1 MAFIDAD
8 FPILLGQ
15 ELYRP
20 DAKYIMKYIT
30 RPRVKHDFMKQP
42 GDNIQLDRYAFWQT
56 PEAGFNKA
64 ARQRGATQ
72 VIGVNNSRNIT
83 KDKVILTLEEYT
95 GPADPNNPES
105 PSTFQIPI
113 KDIMTAQ
120 RQLWQYGQRAFHDS
134 IGSSNLLQ
142 DFRKWED
149 RLYTNELLKTT
160 FIYNPRGIADGATV
174 NLTQADFGFNGQPPQ
189 FNVNDLETVV
199 ADLFTRNCP
208 QFEDGN
214 YVCAC
219 SAIFIKHLRSDS
231 KFLEITRYYA
241 SNPSLV
247 PASAMTNGAA
257 GSFAPPQINFNAA
270 PWQSGLTGGQA
281 NDVMGQ
287 VMMPMGFVF
296 DGVRFFAS
304 NNLPKAQVTLNYT
317 NSVNTTN
324 APNGSAVRT
333 GELGIFY
340 GAEAIG
346 VGLGG
351 NGPEILLNNN
361 DDFQRFVIAIWR

>member
-1 MAFIDAD
+1 MAFIDPD

-20 DAKYIMKYIT
+20 DARYIMKYIS
-30 RPRVKHDFMKQP
+30 RPRVKHDFLKQP
-42 GDNIQLDRYAFWQT
+42 GDNVQMDRYNYWST
-56 PEAGFNKA
+56 PEAAFNKVS
-64 ARQRGATQ
+64 RQRGATQ
-72 VIGVNNSRNIT
+72 VIGVNNSRGIT
-83 KDKVILTLEEYT
+83 KEKVILTLEEYT
-95 GPADPNNPES
+95 GPSDATNPES
-105 PSTFQIPI
+105 PSTFQIPL
-113 KDIMTAQ
+113 KDIITAQ
-120 RQLWQYGQRAFHDS
+120 RALWQYGVRGFHDS

-149 RLYTNELLKTT
+149 RIYTNELLKTT

-174 NLTQADFGFNGQPPQ
+174 NLTQADLEFSGKPPQ
-189 FNVNDLETVV
+189 FNVDDIEQVVTDLYV
-199 ADLFTRNCP
+199 RNCP

-219 SAIFIKHLRSDS
+219 SPVFLKHLRSDD

-241 SNPSLV
+241 SNPALM
-247 PASAMTNGAA
+247 PASAMSPGAN

-270 PWQSGLTGGQA
+270 PFTVGLTGGQA
-281 NDVMGQ
+281 NDVMGE

-296 DGVRFFAS
+296 DGVRFFIS
-304 NNLPKAQVTLNYT
+304 NNLPKAQVSLTYSNASNASLNG
-317 NSVNTTN
+317 N
-324 APNGSAVRT
+324 AVRT
-333 GELGIFY
+333 GELGVFY